1 MIPSRSVLVVPQ
13 TPEMTIDRPAATAT
27 GVTSADVDRLEEEF
41 VILFEAYRLRAKD
54 FAARIDPVL
63 QPAGFRTLSVLIHQG
78 SCGAKNLADVLGYD
92 KSVLSRQL
100 HQLEELGLV
109 ERAHDPND
117 GRAVVLTATPAAVER
132 VEELRAT
139 ERGDF
144 RSRLMKWDGDELSE
158 LVRLLGKLRAMR
170 D

>member
-1 MIPSRSVLVVPQ
+1 
-13 TPEMTIDRPAATAT
+13 MTIDSPTGSADTAEPAGRSDGPVTA
-27 GVTSADVDRLEEEF
+27 ADVDRLEEEF
-41 VILFEAYRLRAKD
+41 VILFEAYRLRARD
-54 FAARIDPVL
+54 YAARIDPRL
-63 QPAGFRTLSVLIHQG
+63 QPSGFRTLSVLIHQG
-78 SCGAKNLADVLGYD
+78 SCGAKSLADTLGYD

-117 GRAVVLTATPAAVER
+117 GRAVVLTATPAAVAK
-132 VEELRAT
+132 VEALRAT

-144 RSRLMKWDGDELSE
+144 RMRLMAWDPTDLRE
-158 LVRLLGKLRAMR
+158 LVRLLGALRAMR